1 MRFALMQ
8 TKTGLINVLSRFEVA
23 PCTDTPVPLKIDSK
37 PFLLQSLGEIPLVFK
52 RVKVLN

>member
-8 TKTGLINVLSRFEVA
+8 TKTGLMNVLSRFEVE
-23 PCTDTPVPLKIDSK
+23 PCRDTPVPLKIHPK
-37 PFLLQSLGEIPLVFK
+37 PFLLQSQGEIPVVFK